1 MKKILTVY
9 YSYSGNTKKIAEKI
23 HDALGGD
30 IAEIETVV
38 PYSGDYDAVVDQGN
52 KEVQKGFKPK
62 IRPLPVNHAD
72 YDVIVLGTPVWW
84 YTFAP
89 AVKTFLESNDFSQK
103 TIFPF
108 ATNGGWIGH
117 TFKDIAAS
125 CKAEEKG
132 VTIKKGLNLRF
143 DGNAMRTPQSELN
156 GWISAIAKEE
166 F

>member
-1 MKKILTVY
+1 MKITSKERL
-9 YSYSGNTKKIAEKI
+9 EKLSVFPI
-23 HDALGGD
+23 GEKNVA
-30 IAEIETVV
+30 
-38 PYSGDYDAVVDQGN
+38 Y
-52 KEVQKGFKPK
+52 
-62 IRPLPVNHAD
+62 AD
-72 YDVIVLGTPVWW
+72 YFTGECYLAMLTGEKTNLGVANV
-84 YTFAP
+84 TFAP

-108 ATNGGWIGH
+108 ATNGGWIRH

>member
-1 MKKILTVY
+1 MKITSKEML
-9 YSYSGNTKKIAEKI
+9 EKLSAFPI
-23 HDALGGD
+23 GEKNVA
-30 IAEIETVV
+30 
-38 PYSGDYDAVVDQGN
+38 Y
-52 KEVQKGFKPK
+52 
-62 IRPLPVNHAD
+62 AD
-72 YDVIVLGTPVWW
+72 YFTGESYLAMLTGEKTNLGVANV
-84 YTFAP
+84 TFAP
-89 AVKTFLESNDFSQK
+89 SVKTFLESNDFSQK

>member
-1 MKKILTVY
+1 MKITSKEML
-9 YSYSGNTKKIAEKI
+9 EKLSAFPI
-23 HDALGGD
+23 GEKNVA
-30 IAEIETVV
+30 
-38 PYSGDYDAVVDQGN
+38 Y
-52 KEVQKGFKPK
+52 
-62 IRPLPVNHAD
+62 AD
-72 YDVIVLGTPVWW
+72 YFTGECYLAMLTGEKANLGVENV
-84 YTFAP
+84 TFAP

-166 F
+166 Y

>member
-1 MKKILTVY
+1 M
-9 YSYSGNTKKIAEKI
+9 
-23 HDALGGD
+23 
-30 IAEIETVV
+30 
-38 PYSGDYDAVVDQGN
+38 
-52 KEVQKGFKPK
+52 
-62 IRPLPVNHAD
+62 NHAD

-84 YTFAP
+84 YTCSP
-89 AVKTFLESNDFSQK
+89 AMRAFLTAHDLS
-103 TIFPF
+103 
-108 ATNGGWIGH
+108 GGWIGH

>member
-1 MKKILTVY
+1 MKITSKEML
-9 YSYSGNTKKIAEKI
+9 EKLSVFPI
-23 HDALGGD
+23 GEKNVA
-30 IAEIETVV
+30 
-38 PYSGDYDAVVDQGN
+38 Y
-52 KEVQKGFKPK
+52 
-62 IRPLPVNHAD
+62 AD
-72 YDVIVLGTPVWW
+72 YFTGECYLAMLTGEKTNLGVANV
-84 YTFAP
+84 TFAP

>member
-1 MKKILTVY
+1 MKITSKEML
-9 YSYSGNTKKIAEKI
+9 EKLSAFPI
-23 HDALGGD
+23 GEKNVA
-30 IAEIETVV
+30 
-38 PYSGDYDAVVDQGN
+38 Y
-52 KEVQKGFKPK
+52 
-62 IRPLPVNHAD
+62 AD
-72 YDVIVLGTPVWW
+72 YFTGECYLAMLTGEKTNLGVANV
-84 YTFAP
+84 TFAP

-108 ATNGGWIGH
+108 ATNGGWIGY

>member
-1 MKKILTVY
+1 MKITSKEML
-9 YSYSGNTKKIAEKI
+9 EKLSAFPI
-23 HDALGGD
+23 GEKNVA
-30 IAEIETVV
+30 
-38 PYSGDYDAVVDQGN
+38 Y
-52 KEVQKGFKPK
+52 
-62 IRPLPVNHAD
+62 AD
-72 YDVIVLGTPVWW
+72 YFTGECYLAMLTGEKTNLGMANV
-84 YTFAP
+84 TFAP

>member
-1 MKKILTVY
+1 MKITSKEML
-9 YSYSGNTKKIAEKI
+9 EKLSAFPI
-23 HDALGGD
+23 GEKNVA
-30 IAEIETVV
+30 
-38 PYSGDYDAVVDQGN
+38 Y
-52 KEVQKGFKPK
+52 
-62 IRPLPVNHAD
+62 AD
-72 YDVIVLGTPVWW
+72 YFTGESYLAMLTGEKTNLGVANV
-84 YTFAP
+84 TFAP

>member
-1 MKKILTVY
+1 MKITSKEAL
-9 YSYSGNTKKIAEKI
+9 EKLSVFPFGEKNV
-23 HDALGGD
+23 A
-30 IAEIETVV
+30 
-38 PYSGDYDAVVDQGN
+38 Y
-52 KEVQKGFKPK
+52 
-62 IRPLPVNHAD
+62 AD
-72 YDVIVLGTPVWW
+72 YFTGECYLTMLTGEKTNLGVANV
-84 YTFAP
+84 TFAP

-108 ATNGGWIGH
+108 ATNGGRIGH

-166 F
+166 L

>member
-1 MKKILTVY
+1 MKITSKERL
-9 YSYSGNTKKIAEKI
+9 EKLSVFPI
-23 HDALGGD
+23 GEKNMA
-30 IAEIETVV
+30 
-38 PYSGDYDAVVDQGN
+38 Y
-52 KEVQKGFKPK
+52 
-62 IRPLPVNHAD
+62 AD
-72 YDVIVLGTPVWW
+72 YFTGESYLAMLTGEKTNLSVANV
-84 YTFAP
+84 TFAP

>member
-1 MKKILTVY
+1 MKITSKERL
-9 YSYSGNTKKIAEKI
+9 EKLSVFPI
-23 HDALGGD
+23 GEKNVA
-30 IAEIETVV
+30 
-38 PYSGDYDAVVDQGN
+38 Y
-52 KEVQKGFKPK
+52 
-62 IRPLPVNHAD
+62 AD
-72 YDVIVLGTPVWW
+72 YFTGECYLAMLMGEKTNLGVANV
-84 YTFAP
+84 TFAP

-108 ATNGGWIGH
+108 ATNGGWIWH

>member
-1 MKKILTVY
+1 MKITSKEML
-9 YSYSGNTKKIAEKI
+9 EKLSAFPI
-23 HDALGGD
+23 GEKNVA
-30 IAEIETVV
+30 
-38 PYSGDYDAVVDQGN
+38 Y
-52 KEVQKGFKPK
+52 
-62 IRPLPVNHAD
+62 AD
-72 YDVIVLGTPVWW
+72 YFTGECYLAMLTGEKTNLGVANV
-84 YTFAP
+84 TFAP

-166 F
+166 L

>member
-1 MKKILTVY
+1 MKITSKERL
-9 YSYSGNTKKIAEKI
+9 EKLSVFPI
-23 HDALGGD
+23 GEKNVA
-30 IAEIETVV
+30 
-38 PYSGDYDAVVDQGN
+38 Y
-52 KEVQKGFKPK
+52 
-62 IRPLPVNHAD
+62 AD
-72 YDVIVLGTPVWW
+72 YFTGECYLAMLTGEKTNLGVANV
-84 YTFAP
+84 TFAP

-143 DGNAMRTPQSELN
+143 DGNAMRTPPSELN

>member
-1 MKKILTVY
+1 MKITSKEML
-9 YSYSGNTKKIAEKI
+9 EKLSAFPI
-23 HDALGGD
+23 GEKNVA
-30 IAEIETVV
+30 
-38 PYSGDYDAVVDQGN
+38 Y
-52 KEVQKGFKPK
+52 
-62 IRPLPVNHAD
+62 AD
-72 YDVIVLGTPVWW
+72 YFTGDCYLAMLTGEKTNLGVANV
-84 YTFAP
+84 TFAP
-89 AVKTFLESNDFSQK
+89 AVKTFLESNDFSQE

>member
-1 MKKILTVY
+1 MKITSKEML
-9 YSYSGNTKKIAEKI
+9 EKLSAFPI
-23 HDALGGD
+23 GEKNVA
-30 IAEIETVV
+30 
-38 PYSGDYDAVVDQGN
+38 Y
-52 KEVQKGFKPK
+52 
-62 IRPLPVNHAD
+62 AD
-72 YDVIVLGTPVWW
+72 YFTGECYLAMLRGEKTNLGVANV
-84 YTFAP
+84 TFAP

-125 CKAEEKG
+125 CKAEENG
-132 VTIKKGLNLRF
+132 VTIKKRLNLRF

>member
-1 MKKILTVY
+1 MKITSKEML
-9 YSYSGNTKKIAEKI
+9 EKLSAFPI
-23 HDALGGD
+23 GEKNVA
-30 IAEIETVV
+30 
-38 PYSGDYDAVVDQGN
+38 Y
-52 KEVQKGFKPK
+52 
-62 IRPLPVNHAD
+62 AD
-72 YDVIVLGTPVWW
+72 YFTGECYLAMLTGEKTNLGVANV
-84 YTFAP
+84 TFAP

>member
-1 MKKILTVY
+1 MKITSKERL
-9 YSYSGNTKKIAEKI
+9 EKLSAFPI
-23 HDALGGD
+23 GEKNVA
-30 IAEIETVV
+30 
-38 PYSGDYDAVVDQGN
+38 Y
-52 KEVQKGFKPK
+52 
-62 IRPLPVNHAD
+62 AD
-72 YDVIVLGTPVWW
+72 YFTGESYLAMLTGEKTNLGVANV
-84 YTFAP
+84 TFAP

>member
-1 MKKILTVY
+1 MKITSKEML
-9 YSYSGNTKKIAEKI
+9 EKLSAFPI
-23 HDALGGD
+23 GEKNVA
-30 IAEIETVV
+30 
-38 PYSGDYDAVVDQGN
+38 Y
-52 KEVQKGFKPK
+52 
-62 IRPLPVNHAD
+62 AD
-72 YDVIVLGTPVWW
+72 YFTGECYLAMLTGEKTNLGAANV
-84 YTFAP
+84 TFAP

>member
-1 MKKILTVY
+1 MKITSKERL
-9 YSYSGNTKKIAEKI
+9 EKLSVFPI
-23 HDALGGD
+23 GEKNVA
-30 IAEIETVV
+30 
-38 PYSGDYDAVVDQGN
+38 Y
-52 KEVQKGFKPK
+52 
-62 IRPLPVNHAD
+62 AD
-72 YDVIVLGTPVWW
+72 YFTGECYLAMLTGEKTNLGVANV
-84 YTFAP
+84 TFAP

>member
-1 MKKILTVY
+1 M
-9 YSYSGNTKKIAEKI
+9 
-23 HDALGGD
+23 
-30 IAEIETVV
+30 
-38 PYSGDYDAVVDQGN
+38 
-52 KEVQKGFKPK
+52 
-62 IRPLPVNHAD
+62 NHAD

-108 ATNGGWIGH
+108 ATNDGWIGH

-132 VTIKKGLNLRF
+132 VTINLRF